1 MRFRIAFLMCFIFA
15 IATSLAAQTRRTVT
29 NADLEKYKQA
39 RLGAERNY
47 RENYERL
54 GLPSPEELELRRRQD
69 RAETEALAERL
80 RSDRIAQ
87 ERIQAEREAS
97 ERTAAAYARSL
108 QQQQNAGQYYQSG
121 YLYDPGY
128 FWSYGRRYRYPR
140 GQNYQQP
147 GYFAGGQ
154 FWPTGQRTRP
164 QPLIARPRV
173 PRR

>member
-15 IATSLAAQTRRTVT
+15 VATSLAAQTRRTVT

-54 GLPSPEELELRRRQD
+54 GLPSPEERELRRRQD
-69 RAETEALAERL
+69 RVETEALAEKL
-80 RSDRIAQ
+80 RFDRIEQ

-97 ERTAAAYARSL
+97 ERTAAAYARLL
-108 QQQQNAGQYYQSG
+108 QPQNSVQYYQPG
-121 YLYDPGY
+121 YLYEPGY
-128 FWSYGRRYRYPR
+128 FWSHGRRYAYSR
-140 GQNYQQP
+140 GRNYYQQP

-154 FWPTGQRTRP
+154 FWPTGSSLPP
-164 QPLIARPRV
+164 QPLLARPRS

>member
-15 IATSLAAQTRRTVT
+15 IVASLAAQTRRTVT

-39 RLGAERNY
+39 RLGAERDY
-47 RENYERL
+47 RENYECL
-54 GLPSPEELELRRRQD
+54 GLPSPEELELRRRQN
-69 RAETEALAERL
+69 RVETEALAEKL
-80 RSDRIAQ
+80 RADRIDQ

-97 ERTAAAYARSL
+97 ERTAAYARSV
-108 QQQQNAGQYYQSG
+108 QPQNAVQYYQPG

-128 FWSYGRRYRYPR
+128 FWSYGRVNRYPR
-140 GQNYQQP
+140 GQNYYQQP

-154 FWPTGQRTRP
+154 FWPTGPRTPP
-164 QPLIARPRV
+164 QPLIARPRT